1 MKSLFVD
8 ETGAPQRRNASQRHR
23 VAVIGGGPA
32 GSVAATTLAQRGIS
46 VVLLERDKFPRFHI
60 GESLLPNGNYLLK
73 KIGVWD
79 KVAAAGF
86 VEKRAGQ
93 FTLADGSRTM
103 RNVFAKGMIKG
114 LTKAYQVERSRFDDI
129 LLRHAQE
136 AGADVREE
144 TVVTKAVRSGDKWQV
159 TVTSARRTESV
170 EVQPMETLEVD
181 WIIDASGRDSFMG
194 RALKLKKASLP
205 YPGRVAVFSHF
216 KNMVR
221 ETGERAG
228 DTIILRLRDAWVWV
242 IPLSETLTSVGVVVQ
257 KSSTR
262 RRGESWEG
270 LFWRKIAESSYMSAC
285 LEQATAVETYRVESD
300 YSFSY
305 ENFGTEKVLLA
316 GDAASF
322 IDPIFSSGVYLAV
335 ESGYQ
340 AANRIADNLEG
351 RLGARRP
358 QKIYRDYTRL
368 MKRQMGHMRQLI
380 DAYYDKD
387 SFEVFMSP
395 RPLLQLPGAV
405 NSVLAGSLLPRF
417 SIRWRLWLF
426 QKICALQK
434 RYGLV
439 PRIEWPDRT
448 E

>member
-1 MKSLFVD
+1 MKSLFVY
-8 ETGAPQRRNASQRHR
+8 ETGTPQRRNASQRHR

-228 DTIILRLRDAWVWV
+228 DTIILRLRDAWVW
-242 IPLSETLTSVGVVVQ
+242 
-257 KSSTR
+257 
-262 RRGESWEG
+262 
-270 LFWRKIAESSYMSAC
+270 
-285 LEQATAVETYRVESD
+285 
-300 YSFSY
+300 
-305 ENFGTEKVLLA
+305 
-316 GDAASF
+316 
-322 IDPIFSSGVYLAV
+322 
-335 ESGYQ
+335 
-340 AANRIADNLEG
+340 
-351 RLGARRP
+351 
-358 QKIYRDYTRL
+358 
-368 MKRQMGHMRQLI
+368 
-380 DAYYDKD
+380 
-387 SFEVFMSP
+387 
-395 RPLLQLPGAV
+395 
-405 NSVLAGSLLPRF
+405 
-417 SIRWRLWLF
+417 
-426 QKICALQK
+426 
-434 RYGLV
+434 
-439 PRIEWPDRT
+439 
-448 E
+448 